1 MLPELSVIKLLCCYE
16 QWCNYEDKLAVQ
28 DLPKELQPV
37 YRVVDSHHRSN
48 PGVDLSMA
56 DLANYFF
63 ANNPGDREFYNKLF
77 DQLVSLEVSDQSTL
91 ELLNSLRRNK
101 VLQELSLLSYEVT
114 QGRKEFHLVGELL
127 TKLDGLSHSTTEN
140 GEEEITIVSDDLEVL
155 LNETYH
161 KPGLRWRLDAL
172 NKMMGS
178 LRKGDFG
185 FLFARPETGKTTFLA
200 SEVSYFASQLG
211 EDECGIWFNNEEE
224 GQKVKLRIIQAHFG
238 VPLEELM
245 VNLPQY
251 RERYME
257 EIGSRL
263 LFIDEPSL
271 TKAQIERF
279 CDRKKPRFIVFDQ
292 LDKVLGF
299 NDDRDDLKLGAIYQW
314 ARELAKLYGPV
325 IGVTQSNGEG
335 EGVRWLNMN
344 HVANARTAKQAE
356 ADWIL
361 GIGKDNNAGFDAV
374 RFLHLSKNKLQGD
387 PDTDATKRHGKEQVL
402 IEPYLARYKDIE
414 RR

>member
-1 MLPELSVIKLLCCYE
+1 
-16 QWCNYEDKLAVQ
+16 
-28 DLPKELQPV
+28 
-37 YRVVDSHHRSN
+37 
-48 PGVDLSMA
+48 
-56 DLANYFF
+56 
-63 ANNPGDREFYNKLF
+63 
-77 DQLVSLEVSDQSTL
+77 
-91 ELLNSLRRNK
+91 
-101 VLQELSLLSYEVT
+101 
-114 QGRKEFHLVGELL
+114 
-127 TKLDGLSHSTTEN
+127 
-140 GEEEITIVSDDLEVL
+140 
-155 LNETYH
+155 
-161 KPGLRWRLDAL
+161 
-172 NKMMGS
+172 
-178 LRKGDFG
+178 
-185 FLFARPETGKTTFLA
+185 
-200 SEVSYFASQLG
+200 
-211 EDECGIWFNNEEE
+211 
-224 GQKVKLRIIQAHFG
+224 
-238 VPLEELM
+238 M

-263 LFIDEPSL
+263 LFIDEPTL

-325 IGVTQSNGEG
+325 IGVTQSNGDG